1 MPLTPILSQ
10 WERAREVSPRAT
22 AHYPD
27 ANPLGQR
34 ELTIPCELVRVGC
47 SVSAKGATAGRAHR
61 GGAPLMPDEWVV
73 LRHDIARALLGDGLR
88 IPMRPASRKFVEIDL
103 EKDSLADI
111 EAKLEALRK
120 RLEDQGLMAAES
132 GAAG

>member
-1 MPLTPILSQ
+1 MP
-10 WERAREVSPRAT
+10 E
-22 AHYPD
+22 
-27 ANPLGQR
+27 
-34 ELTIPCELVRVGC
+34 
-47 SVSAKGATAGRAHR
+47 
-61 GGAPLMPDEWVV
+61 EWVV

-88 IPMRPASRKFVEIDL
+88 IPMKPASQKFVEIDL

-132 GAAG
+132 GATR